1 MLLYLPPGLLKCT
14 SERVAMSSKLISVV
28 AEIWQ
33 LVSKAPIIVFL
44 KILVVFIF
52 LSPGS
57 DRGHVIVVSLRLRE
71 R

>member
-1 MLLYLPPGLLKCT
+1 
-14 SERVAMSSKLISVV
+14 MSSKLISVV